1 MMRSMPLLVQLRAI
15 VGSTPATYSLQPLA
29 HVAQVRIIERFDVEV
44 LEDAAIRG
52 RLVFGLYGRDAPQ
65 GVSRFVSFID
75 GTVGQFATTGGG
87 PAYAQSSFEY
97 VRPGELLEGGR
108 IPGLKQTTFAGNL
121 EWEVRDVP
129 SAEVQCLAAW
139 LGHGRRATHRAA
151 RAHARSHA
159 RSHRLC
165 PQYMSRLLPTL
176 RPILEVNDLRHDRR
190 GLLTRARFE
199 SGPGFGVTLGAVPRL
214 DGSHEVIGELLE
226 GADLLERIE
235 ALPYITGKSIEG
247 EGSLANSVFQAQK
260 SLFSGIAKSGG
271 DARAEDRTG
280 KLLRRVE
287 ITRVG
292 ML

>member
-1 MMRSMPLLVQLRAI
+1 VLAAMRVYTRAALRPLLAAGLACLGREL
-15 VGSTPATYSLQPLA
+15 TPAVAAPLA
-29 HVAQVRIIERFDVEV
+29 APRAPAAAAITQRAFLDVRIIERFDVEV

-121 EWEVRDVP
+121 EWE
-129 SAEVQCLAAW
+129 
-139 LGHGRRATHRAA
+139 
-151 RAHARSHA
+151 
-159 RSHRLC
+159 
-165 PQYMSRLLPTL
+165 YMSRLLPTL